1 MTLIELFKPLL
12 SNFFQKTKVGDFT
25 LPKFLD
31 QGRDLFKTQ
40 LNIKYGAF
48 GENRWR
54 GFSH

>member
-48 GENRWR
+48 GENR
-54 GFSH
+54 